1 MALPQTPPKF
11 TTVITGSK
19 EYSIEINDAN
29 FETQAWKLPRYEG
42 CQLFTTKL
50 NKVSSTT
57 ISGSGSVAGKHY
69 VGPIIGGG
77 TGSITVPDKTGYGKT
92 ACVQKYTR
100 NIYVGNAVVG
110 MDNGGENDKLLNFPE
125 FSYVTTNVYYT
136 INDDGTITTNRL
148 ESKKDNFDERNGFYR
163 AFYED
168 FPIGSDCKIVI
179 NDGSIKTNLKDS
191 YNIFF
196 NGGQLKTLFH
206 LDPMEDSGNLRSLIY
221 SSGSLNDDQIQTVRI
236 YIGAFDT
243 NKGLLNFGFAA
254 DNLPL
259 LQTFYTRSLKGPG
272 DSVLETGNSDREIVD
287 NTFNDVFDA
296 FFEFK
301 ANSSYVN
308 DKRLFI
314 SFISGS
320 TGTGKNN
327 NTTITPLV
335 LNKEENHGGN
345 KGAIR
350 NDLSFVSTCEIDSVT
365 FNDVASNSVH
375 DEYIFNVSPKNNLS
389 QDYQNLQNHTPLGA
403 SSGQTVFGTGGISP
417 QDPLVNRIAGYI
429 SGSIQF
435 TLTDDSNPS
444 LLLNLPKNNH
454 LQDGIGQKGFVI
466 IPENIHP
473 HVKKNLTYFLAK
485 AGVPLGIDV
494 VPALDN
500 EFKKLR

>member
-1 MALPQTPPKF
+1 
-11 TTVITGSK
+11 
-19 EYSIEINDAN
+19 
-29 FETQAWKLPRYEG
+29 
-42 CQLFTTKL
+42 
-50 NKVSSTT
+50 
-57 ISGSGSVAGKHY
+57 
-69 VGPIIGGG
+69 
-77 TGSITVPDKTGYGKT
+77 
-92 ACVQKYTR
+92 
-100 NIYVGNAVVG
+100 
-110 MDNGGENDKLLNFPE
+110 
-125 FSYVTTNVYYT
+125 
-136 INDDGTITTNRL
+136 
-148 ESKKDNFDERNGFYR
+148 
-163 AFYED
+163 
-168 FPIGSDCKIVI
+168 
-179 NDGSIKTNLKDS
+179 
-191 YNIFF
+191 
-196 NGGQLKTLFH
+196 
-206 LDPMEDSGNLRSLIY
+206 
-221 SSGSLNDDQIQTVRI
+221 
-236 YIGAFDT
+236 
-243 NKGLLNFGFAA
+243 
-254 DNLPL
+254 

-485 AGVPLGIDV
+485 AGVSLGIDV
-494 VPALDN
+494 VPVLDN